1 MNVTVYTFF
10 SPNDDDIAS
19 IARSGKLVAVDVIIN
34 EF

>member
-1 MNVTVYTFF
+1 MDVTVYTFF

-19 IARSGKLVAVDVIIN
+19 IARSGELAAVGVIFN